1 MQGRR
6 KALQGR
12 QKQLLVQQSNLLTTT
27 QNKHLKI
34 HNDRHSFSKYQKA
47 IALMCAFM
55 ETINLVLQA

>member
-1 MQGRR
+1 M
-6 KALQGR
+6 
-12 QKQLLVQQSNLLTTT
+12 VQQSNLLTTT